1 LCAQTSTSPIR
12 LLVKGTAYTRVHDVD
27 KDIHRHGDKDSA
39 SNITNSVSG
48 SIGSSVSLGSF
59 PEPLGISIKSC
70 VGGLDDRDEFE
81 LGYLLCPRDENV
93 GVRGIEQSEDTE

>member
-1 LCAQTSTSPIR
+1 MSDDSRTYCAHR
-12 LLVKGTAYTRVHDVD
+12 LR
-27 KDIHRHGDKDSA
+27 HRLRLHGDKDSA
-39 SNITNSVSG
+39 PNITNSVSG

-81 LGYLLCPRDENV
+81 LGYLICPRDENV